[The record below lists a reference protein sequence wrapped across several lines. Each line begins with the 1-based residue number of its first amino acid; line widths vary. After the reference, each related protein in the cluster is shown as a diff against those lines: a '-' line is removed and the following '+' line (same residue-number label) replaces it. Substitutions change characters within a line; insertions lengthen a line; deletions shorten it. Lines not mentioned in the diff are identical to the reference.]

1 VSTPLPRPISNGD
14 SQAYWAAARER
25 QLVIRKCKACGQ
37 LHFMPRHL
45 CPACWSDDLEWVPAR
60 GTGRVHSFTVI
71 RRASAPAFASRV
83 PYVVALIELD
93 EGPRM
98 MANILGDDALEV
110 AIDDPVRVTFEDRG
124 EGDLIPQ
131 FERVRQGGAA

>member
-1 VSTPLPRPISNGD
+1 MSTQLPRPISNAD

-45 CPACWSDDLEWVPAR
+45 CPACWSPDLEWVPAR

-71 RRASAPAFASRV
+71 RRASAPAFAGRV
-83 PYVVALIELD
+83 PYVVALIDLD

-131 FERVRQGGAA
+131 FERIRPGASA